1 MSYIGP
7 QMLAQIDKRL
17 RNIMGV
23 DEPFGGL
30 SVILLGDSFQLPPVK
45 PAETTMSAVIKQQV
59 AISTWTQKVLSTD
72 LVLPAPNYLAPLK

>member
-23 DEPFGGL
+23 DELFGGL
-30 SVILLGDSFQLPPVK
+30 SVIFLGDSFQLPPVK
-45 PAETTMSAVIKQQV
+45 PAETPMSAVIKC

>member
-7 QMLAQIDKRL
+7 QMLAQIDRQL

-30 SVILLGDSFQLPPVK
+30 SAILLEDSFQLPPVK
-45 PAETTMSAVIKQQV
+45 PGETIMSAVIKQQV
-59 AISTWTQKVLSTD
+59 WKID
-72 LVLPAPNYLAPLK
+72 LDPPGIINGPRSALA